1 MATRGNVQ
9 PKADQP
15 RVTQGSLKKDTGPNL
30 QYRNTD
36 IKTVGRQMGGRP
48 VREYGRGQST

>member
-1 MATRGNVQ
+1 MATKGNEQ

-15 RVTQGSLKKDTGPNL
+15 RVTSGSLTKDTGPNL
-30 QYRNTD
+30 QYRNTN

-48 VREYGRGQST
+48 VREYGRG